1 MTVRQAAERF
11 SSLSYLG
18 DEEVLHV
25 FRTLVGNVYIG
36 AKNDDFYRLDLH
48 HMAEGFIQFDPFLK
62 KNEYESKI
70 AELRKEPTNEEL
82 S

>member
-1 MTVRQAAERF
+1 
-11 SSLSYLG
+11 
-18 DEEVLHV
+18 
-25 FRTLVGNVYIG
+25 
-36 AKNDDFYRLDLH
+36 
-48 HMAEGFIQFDPFLK
+48 MAEGFIQFDPFLK